1 MQLIEVNNLS
11 KEYQYYKKHPGLS
24 GAAVSLFKRKKLFTK
39 AVQEVSFAVSEGE
52 LVGFLGPNG
61 AGKTTVLKML
71 SGILHPTAGQ
81 ARVLGH
87 IPWQREKEYQK
98 QFAIVMGQKNQL
110 WWDLPAQE
118 SFLLN
123 KAIYEI
129 PDQQYKQTIEY
140 LSELLEVKDILDI
153 QVRKLSLGQRMK
165 CELITALLHNP
176 KVLFLDE
183 PTIGLDVVSQQ
194 KIREFIRQHNQEQ
207 KTTILLTSHYMED
220 IEQLCSRV
228 IIIDQGRIIYDGQL
242 ASLVDKYVQHKVI
255 KVSFTKPV
263 AKNDLTGFGKI
274 KEHLPQRTVLEVPK
288 DQVKTVA
295 ASILSKLPVD
305 DILIDEVE
313 IDDVIR
319 KIFEDNS
326 CQAV

>member
-129 PDQQYKQTIEY
+129 PDQQYKQTIE
-140 LSELLEVKDILDI
+140 
-153 QVRKLSLGQRMK
+153 
-165 CELITALLHNP
+165 
-176 KVLFLDE
+176 
-183 PTIGLDVVSQQ
+183 
-194 KIREFIRQHNQEQ
+194 FI
-207 KTTILLTSHYMED
+207 
-220 IEQLCSRV
+220 
-228 IIIDQGRIIYDGQL
+228 
-242 ASLVDKYVQHKVI
+242 
-255 KVSFTKPV
+255 
-263 AKNDLTGFGKI
+263 
-274 KEHLPQRTVLEVPK
+274 
-288 DQVKTVA
+288 
-295 ASILSKLPVD
+295 
-305 DILIDEVE
+305 
-313 IDDVIR
+313 
-319 KIFEDNS
+319 
-326 CQAV
+326 